1 MQLPLVFRK
10 EIMSLT
16 TVAELRTALGIGT
29 LYADAVLQ
37 SVCDASDDVLLP
49 FIWNNTSFNV
59 AVESTA
65 TTATLYFD
73 YIIRD
78 DFYVGQTVV
87 VSGNEAH
94 VNGSHT
100 ITVVEDYSITY
111 TINNGV
117 VRPKHKLN
125 PYGSVAGSTALDPA
139 DVPAIQE
146 ASLMISVAIWQ
157 ARQAP
162 TGQGVSI
169 DGYAPSP
176 YTMSNQL
183 MARVRGLLAP
193 YLSPNSMVG

>member
-1 MQLPLVFRK
+1 
-10 EIMSLT
+10 MSVT

-29 LYADAVLQ
+29 LYTDAVLQ
-37 SVCDASDDVLLP
+37 SVCDASDDVMLP
-49 FIWNNTSFNV
+49 FLWTNTTPVSGHSNNG
-59 AVESTA
+59 TA
-65 TTATLYFD
+65 GVLYFQD
-73 YIIRD
+73 YVQD
-78 DFYVGQTVV
+78 VFYVGQQIVV
-87 VSGNEAH
+87 TNCGSNFNGTKT
-94 VNGSHT
+94 VNGVGEKSIQITTTHAANVVKTFHPINPFGQVAATTYVDYTT
-100 ITVVEDYSITY
+100 I
-111 TINNGV
+111 
-117 VRPKHKLN
+117 
-125 PYGSVAGSTALDPA
+125 PA
-139 DVPAIQE
+139 VQE

>member
-1 MQLPLVFRK
+1 
-10 EIMSLT
+10 MSIT

-29 LYADAVLQ
+29 LYTDAVLQ
-37 SVCDASDDVLLP
+37 SVCDAADNVMLP
-49 FIWNNTSFNV
+49 FLWTNTTPIIGHSN
-59 AVESTA
+59 TA
-65 TTATLYFD
+65 TTGTSYFND
-73 YIIRD
+73 YVQD
-78 DFYVGQTVV
+78 VFYVGQVLNITGCG
-87 VSGNEAH
+87 SKHNGNK
-94 VNGSHT
+94 T
-100 ITVVEDYSITY
+100 ITGVGEKSVTYAITG
-111 TINNGV
+111 NNNT
-117 VRPKHKLN
+117 PATFHPIN
-125 PYGSVAGSTALDPA
+125 PYGTAAA
-139 DVPAIQE
+139 DTYVDYTTIPAIQE